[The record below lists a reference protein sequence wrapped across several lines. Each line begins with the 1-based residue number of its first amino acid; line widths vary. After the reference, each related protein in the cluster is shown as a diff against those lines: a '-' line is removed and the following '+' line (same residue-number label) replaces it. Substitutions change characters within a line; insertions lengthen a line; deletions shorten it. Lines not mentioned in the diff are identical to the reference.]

1 MLHVLAMMSVFAGC
15 AFIGVRAS
23 SALRLRKDTL
33 RAMADALHRLSMW
46 MDYTAQPLRAL
57 ARKAKTEET
66 AAFFDAFAK
75 YLKTDEDVPSAWKR
89 AMEDARSND
98 AGFASLH
105 EAELNILE
113 EYAGTL
119 GGSDRETQAKNA
131 ALAQRRLE
139 AVLKEAEEIY
149 ASKGRMYRSV
159 GILSGIAV
167 AILLW

>member
-1 MLHVLAMMSVFAGC
+1 MLHAIAMLSVFAGC
-15 AFIGVRAS
+15 ALIGVRAS

-46 MDYTAQPLRAL
+46 MEYTAQPLRAL

-66 AAFFDAFAK
+66 AAFFDAFAE

-89 AMEDARSND
+89 AMEDARAENE
-98 AGFASLH
+98 GFASLH
-105 EAELNILE
+105 EDELAILE
-113 EYAGTL
+113 EYAQTL
-119 GGSDRETQAKNA
+119 GGSDRDTQAKNA
-131 ALAQRRLE
+131 ALAQQRLG
-139 AVLKEAEEIY
+139 AVLKEAEGLY
-149 ASKGRMYRSV
+149 LSKGRMYRSV